1 MKRKTIWLVLLAMIF
16 FTNTALAANWSFV
29 ARTSKVNDLNLSGST
44 YNEYIDKNTVRKDG
58 DNLIFWNK
66 QQDED
71 SGETML
77 TKNEVNL
84 SLLKARVIE
93 SYGYDSSGKET
104 SRDTELSGWLK
115 YQKGSQFERKI
126 LISLRY
132 AKEGKDT
139 GAKPAP

>member
-1 MKRKTIWLVLLAMIF
+1 MKRKTICLVLLAMIF

-29 ARTSKVNDLNLSGST
+29 ARTSKSNDLNLSGST

-58 DNLIFWNK
+58 DSLIFWNK

-71 SGETML
+71 SGEMML

-84 SLLKARVIE
+84 SLLKAKVIE

-139 GAKPAP
+139 GAKPTP